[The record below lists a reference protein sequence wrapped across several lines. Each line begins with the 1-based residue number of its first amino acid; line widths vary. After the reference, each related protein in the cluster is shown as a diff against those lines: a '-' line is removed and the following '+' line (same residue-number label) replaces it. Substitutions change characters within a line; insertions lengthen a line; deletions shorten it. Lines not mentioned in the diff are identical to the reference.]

1 MGYTMKRGNSGV
13 KFKELGSS
21 PNKSWLLGALG
32 RLNWGRSF
40 GAGGG
45 FNPQDH
51 GAKESAPGSDM
62 APLRKNEKDIK

>member
-21 PNKSWLLGALG
+21 PNKGWLLGALG
-32 RLNWGRSF
+32 RLNWGRAF

-45 FNPQDH
+45 GFDPSKH
-51 GAKESAPGSDM
+51 PGKESAPGSDM
-62 APLRKNEKDIK
+62 APLRKTEKHS